1 MSSTEFDID
10 WGDIS
15 GHNWQKYL
23 VTELW
28 IMDADGSNKQQLT
41 YFNEPGHPEYMN
53 GKRCV
58 VADSIWS
65 PDGKKIAALVTYE
78 SHWGLRS
85 KIIMIEFE

>member
-1 MSSTEFDID
+1 
-10 WGDIS
+10 
-15 GHNWQKYL
+15 
-23 VTELW
+23 
-28 IMDADGSNKQQLT
+28 MDADGSNKQQLT

-58 VADSIWS
+58 VADSIWR